1 MLTVVVL
8 TRNEE
13 ANLAKCLDSLKFC
26 DEILIVDDS
35 STDTTLEIAKKHKA
49 RVVQHA
55 LNSDFSAQRNY
66 ALSQITSG
74 WILFVDADEVVT
86 PELAAEIHKAV
97 QKSDIT
103 GCFLPRE
110 DILWAKHMHYGDT
123 KASLLRLARRG
134 AGEWHGKVHETWHV
148 TGQTATLGHPLL
160 HYPHPTVSDFLRHI
174 NFYSTLRAAE
184 LKSSSYKTNLYE
196 IIFYPIGKFFYL
208 YLYRLGFLDNTQG
221 FLSAMMM
228 AFYSFLVRGKLY
240 LSS

>member
-86 PELAAEIHKAV
+86 PELAAEIHKAI
-97 QKSDIT
+97 QKS
-103 GCFLPRE
+103 GFVGYFLPRE
-110 DILWAKHMHYGDT
+110 DILWGKHMHYGDT

-134 AGEWHGKVHETWHV
+134 GGGGGGDKHADARLTRP
-148 TGQTATLGHPLL
+148 TAP
-160 HYPHPTVSDFLRHI
+160 PC
-174 NFYSTLRAAE
+174 
-184 LKSSSYKTNLYE
+184 
-196 IIFYPIGKFFYL
+196 
-208 YLYRLGFLDNTQG
+208 
-221 FLSAMMM
+221 
-228 AFYSFLVRGKLY
+228 
-240 LSS
+240 

>member
-86 PELAAEIHKAV
+86 PELAAEIQNAI
-97 QKSDIT
+97 QKS
-103 GCFLPRE
+103 GFVGYFLPRE
-110 DILWAKHMHYGDT
+110 DILWGKHMHYGDT

-134 AGEWHGKVHETWHV
+134 AGEWHGKVHETWQV
-148 TGQTATLGHPLL
+148 TGRTAALRHPLL
-160 HYPHPTVSDFLRHI
+160 HYPHPTVTAFLRHI

-184 LKSSSYKTNLYE
+184 LKSTGYKTNIFE
-196 IIFYPIGKFFYL
+196 IIFYPIGKFL
-208 YLYRLGFLDNTQG
+208 YLGIWKLGFADGNQG
-221 FLSAMMM
+221 FVSAMMM

-240 LSS
+240 LQT